1 MKRSVKPF
9 EHLLKIGKLERKE
22 YQMEGVSWMLDREED
37 ENIKGGILADEMGL
51 GKTIQVL
58 GTILCNCKLHTL
70 IVLPVTLL
78 EQWYNTIYY
87 FTGHKAVLFH
97 GSNRPTNI
105 SNSPIVLTTYHLVGK
120 EEIQSVEW
128 DRVVF
133 DEAHHLRNP
142 KTKINESVG
151 SLKRKITWLITGT
164 PIQNKTKDIITL
176 FKVLGVKRSVM
187 DITLLCMEFLLKR
200 TKKEVDIVLPT
211 IKFHDIMVEWNQTTK
226 EKELAMSIHTA
237 IGLNRAPTT
246 IKDSSVNRWVSSLS
260 DNCVLPLYTK
270 CKQLCV
276 MPSIMK
282 VTETNMDTV
291 DIEYVEECIQTNDKL
306 DLVVDHLVSTS
317 KDVKKM
323 VFCNFRKEMD
333 YLKSKCL
340 ENNRNVSIIDGR
352 TSYSKKSDIFS
363 ELPEILILQ
372 VYTCCEGLNLQPYT
386 RIYFASP
393 QWNPSI
399 EDQAVARCH
408 RVGQT
413 NEVDIY
419 HFKMAGVEK
428 EMQSLEGYICKVQE
442 EKRKLYI

>member
-9 EHLLKIGKLERKE
+9 EHLLEIGKLERKE

-120 EEIQSVEW
+120 EEVQAVEW

-133 DEAHHLRNP
+133 DEAHHLKNP

-176 FKVLGVKRSVM
+176 FKVLGIKRSVM

-226 EKELAMSIHTA
+226 EKEPIS
-237 IGLNRAPTT
+237 RK
-246 IKDSSVNRWVSSLS
+246 IKL
-260 DNCVLPLYTK
+260 
-270 CKQLCV
+270 
-276 MPSIMK
+276 
-282 VTETNMDTV
+282 
-291 DIEYVEECIQTNDKL
+291 
-306 DLVVDHLVSTS
+306 
-317 KDVKKM
+317 
-323 VFCNFRKEMD
+323 
-333 YLKSKCL
+333 
-340 ENNRNVSIIDGR
+340 G
-352 TSYSKKSDIFS
+352 
-363 ELPEILILQ
+363 
-372 VYTCCEGLNLQPYT
+372 
-386 RIYFASP
+386 
-393 QWNPSI
+393 
-399 EDQAVARCH
+399 
-408 RVGQT
+408 
-413 NEVDIY
+413 
-419 HFKMAGVEK
+419 
-428 EMQSLEGYICKVQE
+428 
-442 EKRKLYI
+442 